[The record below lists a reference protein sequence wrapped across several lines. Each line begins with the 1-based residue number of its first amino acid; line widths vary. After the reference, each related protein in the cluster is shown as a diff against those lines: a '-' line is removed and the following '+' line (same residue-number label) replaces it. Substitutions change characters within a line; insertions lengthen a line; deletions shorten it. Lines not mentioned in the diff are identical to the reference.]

1 MKNLGP
7 FICALLILGTMLG
20 AGALLDPAQRTPN
33 AAPRGANASVLIN
46 QNEIY
51 AQSGGGAADLHLN
64 PNGGT
69 VKVGPYGM
77 HGPLAYGRVNSDGSP
92 LSFSSNITATHRH
105 GVGQYDIHV
114 AGGALLSDVLIVTGY
129 NIPAVVDVY
138 IQDGVYHI
146 NTYWFTT
153 EDRIDL
159 GFSFVVFRP

>member
-1 MKNLGP
+1 MKNLAP
-7 FICALLILGTMLG
+7 LLCALLILSVLLG
-20 AGALLDPAQRTPN
+20 AGMLLEPASRTPN
-33 AAPRGANASVLIN
+33 NSARGANASVLIN

-51 AQSGGGAADLHLN
+51 AQSGGGAADLYLN
-64 PNGGT
+64 PNGGN
-69 VKVGPYGM
+69 VKTGPYGIQ
-77 HGPLAYGRVNSDGSP
+77 GPLAYGRVNSDGSP

-114 AGGALLSDVLIVTGY
+114 AGGAILSDVLIVTGY

-138 IQDGVYHI
+138 IQDGAYHI